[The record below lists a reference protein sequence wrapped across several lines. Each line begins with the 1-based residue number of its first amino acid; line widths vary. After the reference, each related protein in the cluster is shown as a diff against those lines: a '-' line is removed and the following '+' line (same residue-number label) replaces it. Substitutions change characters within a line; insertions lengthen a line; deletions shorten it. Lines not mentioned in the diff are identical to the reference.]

1 MDLYGFKFQEFKLI
15 QQIEANKCYWKIN
28 LLPEKCISTLRF
40 WCCNYFIAWF
50 RVNSLNNQCA
60 IICVDCSTILRMIVL
75 TTISLNFRFFFS
87 FSHRQLKI
95 QQMCSW
101 QLDTHANRVV
111 QFMWKAKAHW
121 PHISWEHH
129 SMINYKRSN
138 NLNSNVNCH
147 SDVKFDFCS
156 LNGNKQTKNVNLFKC
171 IHTIIQNKMHSAEC
185 AFFWFSI
192 QLQWS
197 LL

>member
-75 TTISLNFRFFFS
+75 TTISLNFRFCFVFT
-87 FSHRQLKI
+87 QA
-95 QQMCSW
+95 
-101 QLDTHANRVV
+101 TENTANVLMAAGYTCESRG
-111 QFMWKAKAHW
+111 
-121 PHISWEHH
+121 PI
-129 SMINYKRSN
+129 Y
-138 NLNSNVNCH
+138 
-147 SDVKFDFCS
+147 VKGKGTLTTYFVRTPFDDK
-156 LNGNKQTKNVNLFKC
+156 L
-171 IHTIIQNKMHSAEC
+171 
-185 AFFWFSI
+185 
-192 QLQWS
+192 
-197 LL
+197 